1 MIWLQWLLLAAAL
14 FAVASVF
21 ALWSYGR
28 FARKAR
34 GPESHLI
41 PPGSDAPLDRAIGA
55 LEAAHPGQ
63 TGAALE
69 IDNRGAFLDR
79 LHTIRAAHR
88 SLDMLYYIWRD
99 DLTGRLLV
107 HELLAAADR
116 GVRVR
121 VLLDDV
127 NTLGFDP
134 SYLGLNGHPGIEV
147 RLFNPVTA
155 RRSALRRGLALLLAL
170 VRYNRRMHC
179 KAWIAD
185 GRLAIIG
192 GRNIGDVYFDA
203 TQRRRRR
210 NCRDADLLLA
220 GSVVQKAAEV
230 FDTYWNSG
238 MAIPI
243 GVFWSDHKSDLAD
256 YRRKLEALAKSRRAR
271 TYLSSLGDPAV
282 EGDAAAQRL
291 AVRRFHWSSGARL
304 VADPPDK
311 AQGHGRDSWMPAAL
325 QPVLNAAEHQ
335 VALTTPYLV
344 PGREGMAVLTSLA
357 KRGVKVSVLTNALS
371 ATNHILVHGAYR
383 RYRRGLL
390 ASGMAVYEFAPPP
403 TDRARRPKGEMLH
416 AKAFVVDGRL
426 GFVGSFNFDLRS
438 LFLNTEMG
446 VIVDHPALI
455 AALEREFARATSAE
469 EAWELALD
477 GGGKLS
483 WRRDAASARRDPNA
497 NAWRR
502 GVSWVIGHLPIH
514 RWL

>member
-14 FAVASVF
+14 FAAASVF

-34 GPESHLI
+34 GPESHSI
-41 PPGSDAPLDRAIGA
+41 PSGDGAPLDLAIGA
-55 LEAAHPGQ
+55 LEAAFPDQ
-63 TGAALE
+63 TGAAL
-69 IDNRGAFLDR
+69 ILDNRSAFRDR
-79 LHTIRAAHR
+79 LHSIRAAQR

-99 DLTGRLLV
+99 DLSGRLLV
-107 HELLAAADR
+107 RELLAAADR

-155 RRSALRRGLALLLAL
+155 RRSAVRRGMALLLAL

-185 GRLAIIG
+185 SRLAIIG

-203 TQRRRRR
+203 TRSRRRRS
-210 NCRDADLLLA
+210 CRDADLLLA
-220 GSVVQKAAEV
+220 GPVVRRAAKV
-230 FDTYWNSG
+230 FDDYWNSG

-256 YRRKLEALAKSRRAR
+256 YRRQLDEIAR
-271 TYLSSLGDPAV
+271 SPPAQTYLKSLGDSA
-282 EGDAAAQRL
+282 EAADAAAQRL
-291 AVRRFHWSSGARL
+291 AERPFHWSPGARL
-304 VADPPDK
+304 VADPPEK
-311 AQGHGRDSWMPAAL
+311 AQGSGRDSWMPAAL
-325 QPVLNAAEHQ
+325 QPVLAGAEHD
-335 VALTTPYLV
+335 VALITPYLV
-344 PGREGMAVLTSLA
+344 PGREGMAVLTGLA
-357 KRGVKVSVLTNALS
+357 ARGVKVSVLTNALS
-371 ATNHILVHGAYR
+371 ATNQIFVHGAYR

-390 ASGMAVYEFAPPP
+390 GAGIAVHEFAPPSK
-403 TDRARRPKGEMLH
+403 DKSSRRKGEMLH

-446 VIVDHPALI
+446 VIVDHPSLI
-455 AALEREFARATSAE
+455 AALEAEFARATAAAE
-469 EAWELALD
+469 SWELTLPSP
-477 GGGKLS
+477 GTLR
-483 WRRDAASARRDPNA
+483 WRRGGASAARDPNA